1 MAEIRVNAGKLNR
14 RIQILSV
21 KKKEDDDGYYTSQKT
36 LVHGCW
42 ANVTIY
48 AGSEMVKQDADYGE
62 LKGKFII
69 RWTTKNIDRKMFVH
83 YDGKYFEI
91 QYINKDDAPGRYLTV
106 WGVWRSQEAM

>member
-1 MAEIRVNAGKLNR
+1 MAEVRVNAGKLNR

-21 KKKEDDDGYYTSQKT
+21 KKERDGDGYYTPLET

-48 AGSEMVKQDADYGE
+48 AGSEMAKQDADYGE

-69 RWTTKNIDRKMFVH
+69 RWTTKSIDRKMFIR
-83 YDGKYFEI
+83 YDGKDYEI
-91 QYINKDDAPGRYLTV
+91 QYVNKDDAPGRYLV
-106 WGVWRSQEAM
+106 LWGVWRSQEGK